1 MSDLKDIEDMK
12 EATKKV
18 ERSLAFLSS
27 LLLGGIVISA
37 LMILDGYIGNF
48 AA

>member
-1 MSDLKDIEDMK
+1 MSDLKDRK
-12 EATKKV
+12 EVTKKF
-18 ERSLAFLSS
+18 ERSLVFLNG

-37 LMILDGYIGNF
+37 LMILDGYLGNF